1 MSADGRM
8 FHGGV
13 PGMSHAGRSLFAR
26 GDDAV
31 KERSMAPPPAGRR
44 SRHREC
50 HERGECGDSPRWK
63 RTTDRPGAKSHVDIH
78 RCRRIR
84 VEVLRPRLA
93 PRSMRPRKVAQMS
106 INLVAAGYV
115 EPGPP
120 RVPFSGPREE
130 MRE

>member
-13 PGMSHAGRSLFAR
+13 PGMSHAGRFIFAR
-26 GDDAV
+26 RDDAV
-31 KERSMAPPPAGRR
+31 KERSMA
-44 SRHREC
+44 
-50 HERGECGDSPRWK
+50 SPSDAR
-63 RTTDRPGAKSHVDIH
+63 SHVGIQ

-93 PRSMRPRKVAQMS
+93 PRSMRTRKVAQMS
-106 INLVAAGYV
+106 INFVAAGQV

-120 RVPFSGPREE
+120 RVPSSGPREE
-130 MRE
+130 MRENKSLFRIGRCPVPAMVEIIL